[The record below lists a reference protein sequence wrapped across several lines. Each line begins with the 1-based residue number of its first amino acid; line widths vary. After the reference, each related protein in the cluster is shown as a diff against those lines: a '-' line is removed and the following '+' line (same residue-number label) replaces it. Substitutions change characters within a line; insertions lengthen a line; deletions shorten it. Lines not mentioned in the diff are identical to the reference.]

1 VTSDG
6 TGRTATAVAGAAAA
20 AAVGWSWWAVASD
33 RDPLEELGRGL
44 RRSHGRNADIL
55 LATATD
61 VGSVYGLAGTVVVVG
76 VGMGR
81 RAAVEV
87 AGAGALGW
95 FFGQAAKPLVD
106 RPRPWQTGIADL
118 LVHPPMGS
126 SWPSGHTAVSTAVAT
141 ALTTRGRRV
150 ATVAW
155 LLAGMVGGTRVHVG
169 AHHPTDVVAGAGVG
183 ILSGLAFRGL
193 NGLAS
198 ATRRRV
204 GN

>member
-1 VTSDG
+1 MTSDG
-6 TGRTATAVAGAAAA
+6 ARRTAAALAAA
-20 AAVGWSWWAVASD
+20 AAVGWSWWVVATD

-61 VGSVYGLAGTVVVVG
+61 VGSVYGLAGMATAVG

-81 RAAVEV
+81 RAAVDV
-87 AGAGALGW
+87 VGAGALGW

-183 ILSGLAFRGL
+183 VLSGLASRGL
-193 NGLAS
+193 VSLV
-198 ATRRRV
+198 RRMRQRP
-204 GN
+204 